1 MMRFADMEDNAMLGS
16 NMSAI
21 SDLREAV
28 HNVLPFF
35 HVFGSRSSTASEE
48 TKAINPGVRGRAPSN
63 II

>member
-35 HVFGSRSSTASEE
+35 YVSGNTASEE